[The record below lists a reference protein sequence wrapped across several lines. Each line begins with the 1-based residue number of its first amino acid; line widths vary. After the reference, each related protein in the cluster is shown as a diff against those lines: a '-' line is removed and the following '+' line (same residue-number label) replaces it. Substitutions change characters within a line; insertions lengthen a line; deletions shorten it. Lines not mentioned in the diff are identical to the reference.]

1 MFLTHSLFGQ
11 GSSAKAAAVLAMA
24 LLAGCAAGRNSVKP
38 DAVALGPQALD
49 AGSAVA
55 GAALEHNQP
64 PTASWWKGDGDGD
77 AQLDDLVEMA
87 LAHNPTMDMA
97 AARIRQ
103 AQGAFDT
110 VHADIRTMSG
120 AIFSSIARWPE
131 RAQRQHRAV
140 CGRVAPHGPF
150 HSAGLGRHRPT
161 AHHPG
166 EYVVVERLLL
176 PVDGAVRAGAWLG
189 LVGALAPCSE
199 ALICPT
205 SGD

>member
-64 PTASWWKGDGDGD
+64 ATASWWKGYGD

-140 CGRVAPHGPF
+140 CSRWRLAWSGWRA
-150 HSAGLGRHRPT
+150 RPMQRGT
-161 AHHPG
+161 D
-166 EYVVVERLLL
+166 L
-176 PVDGAVRAGAWLG
+176 PDLR
-189 LVGALAPCSE
+189 
-199 ALICPT
+199 
-205 SGD
+205 

>member
-1 MFLTHSLFGQ
+1 LRDVFLTHSLFGQ

-64 PTASWWKGDGDGD
+64 PTASWWKGYGD

-97 AARIRQ
+97 AAGFGRRKARSIRCTPIF
-103 AQGAFDT
+103 ARCPVRSSAPLPRRFGIA
-110 VHADIRTMSG
+110 VPVSIK
-120 AIFSSIARWPE
+120 AIWSMA
-131 RAQRQHRAV
+131 
-140 CGRVAPHGPF
+140 
-150 HSAGLGRHRPT
+150 
-161 AHHPG
+161 
-166 EYVVVERLLL
+166 
-176 PVDGAVRAGAWLG
+176 
-189 LVGALAPCSE
+189 
-199 ALICPT
+199 
-205 SGD
+205 

>member
-64 PTASWWKGDGDGD
+64 ATASWWKGYGD

-120 AIFSSIARWPE
+120 AIFSSIALTLWDR
-131 RAQRQHRAV
+131 RA
-140 CGRVAPHGPF
+140 RVHQS
-150 HSAGLGRHRPT
+150 HL
-161 AHHPG
+161 
-166 EYVVVERLLL
+166 
-176 PVDGAVRAGAWLG
+176 VDGLSALNDNTAQSVRAGAWLG